1 MVPELVLASRSP
13 QRSAILD
20 ALGVEFVVRPP
31 EFEELESGPPEQVAR
46 HNALGKAL
54 AVARSPAE
62 VVLGVDTVVT
72 LAGRM
77 YGKPVDAAHARE
89 TLRALSG
96 ATHTVVSA
104 LTLVGLEEEVVT
116 AIASTQVSFG
126 ELDEATIEWY
136 VRSEEWR
143 ERAGGYAVQGA
154 GAALVAAIAGDWTN
168 VVGLPV
174 GALLRAYPA
183 LLALRNNRFS
193 AQNQGQM
200 QD

>member
-1 MVPELVLASRSP
+1 VGNQLVLASRSP
-13 QRSAILD
+13 QRHAILE
-20 ALGVEFVVRPP
+20 ALGVSFVVRPP
-31 EFEELESGPPEQVAR
+31 VFEELERGTPEQVAR
-46 HNALGKAL
+46 HNALGKAQ
-54 AVARSPAE
+54 AVARSSGE
-62 VVLGVDTVVT
+62 VALGVDTVVT
-72 LAGRM
+72 LAGRL
-77 YGKPVDAAHARE
+77 YGKPVDATHARE

-104 LTLVGLEEEVVT
+104 IALVGLGEEAVT
-116 AIASTQVSFG
+116 AAADTQVSFS
-126 ELDEATIEWY
+126 ELDESTIEWY

-174 GALLRAYPA
+174 GALLRVYPA
-183 LLALRNNRFS
+183 LLASRNNRFS
-193 AQNQGQM
+193 AQNQAQL